1 VSPFALHQL
10 SPQPSADDS
19 ACAKS
24 GNGLMG
30 AKSGNNSVSVSC
42 ESLRAW
48 ASQPCVSLEARS
60 CGLDPGSSGC
70 GKDQPAMVCQKAS
83 TEIAMKREVPNV
95 CCNHIGSQMQAAGQG
110 FFQLPLPKLPLALA
124 PIPAIT
130 EHPVDLLDPSPEP
143 MPLCP
148 SPAPGDIF
156 TGPTPLQ
163 LVATPSLTSV

>member
-1 VSPFALHQL
+1 MSPFALHQL

-70 GKDQPAMVCQKAS
+70 VQDQPAVVCQKAS

-110 FFQLPLPKLPLALA
+110 FFQLPLHKIPLALA
-124 PIPAIT
+124 P
-130 EHPVDLLDPSPEP
+130 VDLQSLTILLIYFTPHLSPS
-143 MPLCP
+143 
-148 SPAPGDIF
+148 SSAPPRGGIF
-156 TGPTPLQ
+156 TCPLPLQ